1 VHELSLGADIRKFAI
16 ARASGVH
23 EAIIP
28 TERECGVA
36 RQQLLLW
43 VRAVRRCVVVGWAA
57 SHRREEEEIVS
68 DGTGKRSS

>member
-23 EAIIP
+23 EAIFP

-36 RQQLLLW
+36 RQLLLLLLW

-68 DGTGKRSS
+68 DGFIMM